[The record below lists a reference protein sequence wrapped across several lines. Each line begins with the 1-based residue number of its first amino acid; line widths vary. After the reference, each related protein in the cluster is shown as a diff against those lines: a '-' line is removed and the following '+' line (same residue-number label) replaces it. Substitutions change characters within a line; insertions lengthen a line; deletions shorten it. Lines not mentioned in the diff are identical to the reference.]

1 MKKLADFLYAIM
13 AGVFIAMGGVVFLSL
28 NNKIVGAFMFS
39 LGLFAVC
46 TLKYNLFTGKVGYLF
61 CNDVKTYLPWCL
73 MVWVGNLVGS
83 IIVAELVRLT
93 RVAPG
98 IIEKSTKLV
107 QVKADDTL
115 ISLFVLGI
123 FCNIMVVHA
132 VDQYLNNPHEIGKYL
147 GIIMSIMV
155 FILCGFEHCIADMFY
170 IQMARMWNSQTI
182 IALIVITLGNVLG
195 GILIP
200 TMRNINTKLKSEY
213 G

>member
-13 AGVFIAMGGVVFLSL
+13 AGAFIAMGGVVFLSL

-107 QVKADDTL
+107 QVKADDSL

-170 IQMARMWNSQTI
+170 IQMARIWNSQTI

-200 TMRNINTKLKSEY
+200 TMRNINTKLKSE
-213 G
+213 

>member
-1 MKKLADFLYAIM
+1 MKKFADFLYAIM
-13 AGVFIAMGGVVFLSL
+13 AGAFIAMGGVAFLSL

-98 IIEKSTKLV
+98 LIEKSTKLV

-155 FILCGFEHCIADMFY
+155 FILVGFEHSIADMFY

-182 IALIVITLGNVLG
+182 IVLIVITLGNVVG

-200 TMRNINTKLKSEY
+200 TMRNINTKLKSE
-213 G
+213 

>member
-13 AGVFIAMGGVVFLSL
+13 AGAFIAMGGVVFLSL
-28 NNKIVGAFMFS
+28 DNKIVGAFMFS

-107 QVKADDTL
+107 QVKADDSL

-147 GIIMSIMV
+147 GIVMSIMV

-200 TMRNINTKLKSEY
+200 TMRNINIKLKNE
-213 G
+213 

>member
-13 AGVFIAMGGVVFLSL
+13 AGAFIAMGGVVFLSL

-155 FILCGFEHCIADMFY
+155 FILVGFEHSIADMFY

-200 TMRNINTKLKSEY
+200 TMRNINTKLKSE
-213 G
+213 

>member
-13 AGVFIAMGGVVFLSL
+13 AGAFIAMGGVVFLSL
-28 NNKIVGAFMFS
+28 DNKIVGAFMFS

-73 MVWVGNLVGS
+73 MVWVGNLIGS

-147 GIIMSIMV
+147 GIVMSIMV

-195 GILIP
+195 GIFIP
-200 TMRNINTKLKSEY
+200 TMRNINTKLKSE
-213 G
+213 

>member
-1 MKKLADFLYAIM
+1 DFLYAIM
-13 AGVFIAMGGVVFLSL
+13 AGAFIAMGGVVFLSL

-200 TMRNINTKLKSEY
+200 TMRNINIKLKNE
-213 G
+213 

>member
-1 MKKLADFLYAIM
+1 MKKFADFLYAIM
-13 AGVFIAMGGVVFLSL
+13 AGAFIAMGGVAFLSL

-155 FILCGFEHCIADMFY
+155 FILVGFEHSIADMFY

-200 TMRNINTKLKSEY
+200 TMRNINTKLKSE
-213 G
+213 